1 MKSIAEIASS
11 EQIALYNQAFV
22 AVVIRSGVAGYSKSG
37 RNMPPELAF
46 LLVPLA
52 LHLPTRES
60 LPIHSSTQMQKWI
73 REHPLHLVKLEIRVL
88 AMKQFVGAGL
98 RFGTRHGVI
107 RSVDGQ
113 LAAGGLRRK
122 PRGFSKFETTEVRD
136 CVRKAS
142 FLGRWFARQPDEA
155 TLLAMW
161 GLRP

>member
-122 PRGFSKFETTEVRD
+122 PRDFSQSKEVRD
-136 CVRKAS
+136 CVQKAS